1 MKKYLVRLTDEYLE
15 KEKDEKKRGINRF
28 SLVKNPAIEVKGYFF
43 KEQTRFQDFD
53 NMKMRLA
60 TPVMLPATIYRQA
73 DDEMEE
79 HEVVFDEEG
88 LTQLFDEFMKTKGT
102 GGLNE
107 EMINVDHK
115 DVIAP
120 AYIREIW
127 QVSDP
132 QNDRSKLEFNMEV
145 PKGAIFAIIQFTDKT
160 YYIEA
165 VKSGRTGVSVEAF
178 FEIKEYQFKKQDKMS
193 RKQFK
198 KRYHFEAQ
206 VLSEDGK
213 TVDGENI
220 VIVAENEELTA
231 GASVVVVDENLTPQ
245 DNYTGDV
252 VVDGDTV
259 AIVDGKV
266 DGIEKPKEVEL
277 EEEKPAEEEA
287 KEEVKKEDVKKEE
300 LEEAPTQEVPKEM
313 DVTQIVEQ
321 VVSAL
326 APQFEEIYKR
336 VGEIEAKLTQNVEE
350 ESKDYQFANQRIN
363 LFAKA
368 KRKK

>member
-43 KEQTRFQDFD
+43 EEQTRYQDFD

-60 TPVMLPATIYRQA
+60 TPVMLPATIFRQA
-73 DDEMEE
+73 DEEMDE

-266 DGIEKPKEVEL
+266 DGIEEAKEVEL
-277 EEEKPAEEEA
+277 EEEQSTEEEVEEA
-287 KEEVKKEDVKKEE
+287 KDEAKEEE
-300 LEEAPTQEVPKEM
+300 LEEASTQEVPKEM